1 MKANKRTSTKEWCK
15 IFAFLSD
22 TKISELEKFDETEK
36 TNKNKEK

>member
-15 IFAFLSD
+15 ISAFLSD